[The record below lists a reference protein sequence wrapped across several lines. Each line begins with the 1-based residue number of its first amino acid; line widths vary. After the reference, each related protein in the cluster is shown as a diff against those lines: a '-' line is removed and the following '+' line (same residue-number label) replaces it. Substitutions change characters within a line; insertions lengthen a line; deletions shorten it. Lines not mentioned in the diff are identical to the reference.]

1 MNGQNRGSLLQYITE
16 ISFAVYDTLL
26 YLDTHPEDQQ
36 ALAYYQDMDQ
46 KRREA
51 LAEYGKQYGPLTA
64 DCPAAASCGRW
75 QWIYEPW
82 PWEGG
87 AC

>member
-51 LAEYGKQYGPLTA
+51 LAEYGKQYGPLTS

-75 QWIYEPW
+75 QWINEPW

-87 AC
+87 GC

>member
-46 KRREA
+46 KRRE
-51 LAEYGKQYGPLTA
+51 LWPNTESSTGP
-64 DCPAAASCGRW
+64 
-75 QWIYEPW
+75 
-82 PWEGG
+82 
-87 AC
+87 

>member
-51 LAEYGKQYGPLTA
+51 LAEYGKQYGSLTA

-75 QWIYEPW
+75 QWINEPW

-87 AC
+87 GC

>member
-51 LAEYGKQYGPLTA
+51 LAEYGKQ
-64 DCPAAASCGRW
+64 
-75 QWIYEPW
+75 
-82 PWEGG
+82 
-87 AC
+87 